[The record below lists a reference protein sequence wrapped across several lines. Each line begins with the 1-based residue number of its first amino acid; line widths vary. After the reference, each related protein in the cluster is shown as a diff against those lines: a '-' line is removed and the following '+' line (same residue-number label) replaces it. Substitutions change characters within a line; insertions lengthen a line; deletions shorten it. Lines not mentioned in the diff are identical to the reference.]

1 MLATPDVN
9 GFRMSS
15 PPLARRQHPRH
26 RHHRLGLLPQH
37 LAPAESGVGGSFY
50 GYRSSDGTNWFE
62 IGTRTVS
69 LPQTLYF
76 GMAVTSHNTLATAKA
91 QFRNLSNVGP
101 VVNASRGAGIAQ
113 RDGRLLR
120 AHRPELGGV
129 GRRDRL
135 PRRAQGP
142 GQADFVQ
149 LATGVGGTGY
159 QDYSVSPA
167 STYTYRVQA
176 VNASGTSGYSP
187 TDSATTPGVVVTPA
201 LSGIDIGNPR
211 PTGSTTE
218 ITPGKDYD
226 IVAGGTDIA
235 GLADHFHFASRQVT
249 GDFDVKVRASPRSTS
264 ADPFTKA
271 GLMVR
276 EDLTAGSR
284 NAMLSTTFSDKGYRF
299 TWRQVAN
306 DLTQAGGSG
315 PVSFP
320 NGWVRSSVGDKIS
333 GYRSTDG
340 VNWTLVQSAT
350 ITGLAQTVYV
360 GLAATSHNET
370 LSTTAQFRDFGN
382 V

>member
-1 MLATPDVN
+1 VTGTTGAVSYPNTWL
-9 GFRMSS
+9 
-15 PPLARRQHPRH
+15 
-26 RHHRLGLLPQH
+26 RLKR
-37 LAPAESGVGGSFY
+37 VGGSFY
-50 GYRSSDGTNWFE
+50 GYRSSDGANWFE

-101 VVNASRGAGIAQ
+101 VVNAPPAPASLNATAVSSGRIDLSWAASSGATSYRIE
-113 RDGRLLR
+113 RK
-120 AHRPELGGV
+120 
-129 GRRDRL
+129 
-135 PRRAQGP
+135 GP

-176 VNASGTSGYSP
+176 VNASGTSGFSP

-201 LSGIDIGNPR
+201 LSGADIGNPT
-211 PTGSTTE
+211 PAGSTTE
-218 ITPGKDYD
+218 ITPGKDYN
-226 IVAGGTDIA
+226 IVAGGTDIS
-235 GLADHFHFASRQVT
+235 GTADHFHFASRQVT
-249 GDFDVKVRASPRSTS
+249 GDFDVKVRVASLDQR
-264 ADPFTKA
+264 DLFTKA

-320 NGWVRSSVGDKIS
+320 NGWVRLQRVGDKIS

-350 ITGLAQTVYV
+350 ITGLAQTVFV
-360 GLAATSHNET
+360 GLAATSHNAT